1 MSYFLASSSGVT
13 DEGSEKPDSFD
24 GENLAT
30 SDIDMAQGNLNST
43 QINILSLAPSSAANP
58 APSEQESS
66 ESSSTLE
73 KKVNHEEWHDKL
85 SQSIISLMATQVQNY
100 KEIFK
105 KLFGKKSSVESG
117 DDVQI
122 VIKVRDS
129 GELFFIEIDLERS
142 DLSLKKLPQI
152 IQKEFELSEDISFL

>member
-1 MSYFLASSSGVT
+1 
-13 DEGSEKPDSFD
+13 
-24 GENLAT
+24 
-30 SDIDMAQGNLNST
+30 MAQGNLNST

-85 SQSIISLMATQVQNY
+85 SQSINSLMATQVQNY
-100 KEIFK
+100 KEVFK
-105 KLFGKKSSVESG
+105 KLFGKSSVESG

-122 VIKVRDS
+122 AIKVRDS

-142 DLSLKKLPQI
+142 DLTLKKLPQI
-152 IQKEFELSEDISFL
+152 IQKEFELSEDISFLQQNGQMFSFEMTKALKN